1 MRLQL
6 WCVGSGL
13 VLLFAGLVGM
23 APVAQAAQIAA
34 TATNEAAPR
43 RSEALKPPFD
53 WVCGKEA
60 D

>member
-1 MRLQL
+1 
-6 WCVGSGL
+6 
-13 VLLFAGLVGM
+13 M